1 MQRMQRKFG
10 KFLPREAD
18 DAQVANVIHAYNE
31 ADEMLAI
38 VRLTYP
44 PSRRLINGSCSSSKD
59 PTQPPTP
66 SFSSHSLQFSPTFS
80 IMAQLLARSWA
91 TCKARS

>member
-18 DAQVANVIHAYNE
+18 DAQVANVIHAYHE

-44 PSRRLINGSCSSSKD
+44 PSRRLANSSYSSSKG
-59 PTQPPTP
+59 PRAGGRPGWI
-66 SFSSHSLQFSPTFS
+66 FSTAS
-80 IMAQLLARSWA
+80 
-91 TCKARS
+91 